1 MLPPPTGCEPPAGR
15 RWAVIALAHFELVV
29 QTSRPRGL
37 SWEAVVRGR
46 SGTVTAQPASM
57 MAPAA
62 KIANVKVFE
71 LVAIAARG
79 DAIIASRILAF
90 ACSLVA
96 AA

>member
-1 MLPPPTGCEPPAGR
+1 
-15 RWAVIALAHFELVV
+15 
-29 QTSRPRGL
+29 
-37 SWEAVVRGR
+37 
-46 SGTVTAQPASM
+46 M